1 MPALMSRRRG
11 PSARRDRIAISLVFA
26 VHGTV
31 TGTYSSRL
39 PWIADHVHATPGVL
53 GAAMITPTVGALLA
67 MPLTGHLV
75 HRFGGRAAM
84 RLLLVAWTVSLAIP
98 ALMPNVGWLAT
109 GLFFYGAAAGV
120 ADVLMNGQAVRI
132 EQRAGKSIMAG
143 LHGLWSVGAL
153 CGALFGALCAGA
165 GISALPEFLVTALL
179 LTLAGLVA
187 TGLLPSDAQLSGD
200 AEEVIRPPR
209 FALPTKAVLGLG
221 IVGFCAVFAEGSGT
235 NWSAVYLTTVAH
247 ASAAVGAYCVTGFA
261 ATMALGR
268 LTGDAIVRRF
278 GPVWTVRVGGT
289 LAVLGAVGVV
299 AARSPWPGIA
309 GFAAMGLGIAASVP
323 LCIAA
328 AGRATK
334 DSDTAVAGIS
344 TITYASGLLAG
355 PSVGALGSAVS
366 LPFAFGL
373 VALLATGISLAAPT
387 LRVGLRE
394 STAPA
399 EQAAATV

>member
-1 MPALMSRRRG
+1 MTSRQRG

-31 TGTYSSRL
+31 VGTYSSRL
-39 PWIADHVHATPGVL
+39 PWVADHVHASPGTL
-53 GAAMITPTVGALLA
+53 GAAMSALTVGALVA
-67 MPLTGHLV
+67 MPLTGQLV
-75 HRFGGRAAM
+75 HRLGGRTAL
-84 RLLLVAWTVSLAIP
+84 RLLMVLWTASLAIP
-98 ALMPNVGWLAT
+98 GLMPNVAWLAA
-109 GLFFYGAAAGV
+109 GLLCFGAFAGV

-143 LHGLWSVGAL
+143 LHGMWSVGGIV
-153 CGALFGALCAGA
+153 GALFGALCAGA
-165 GISALPEFLVTALL
+165 GISALPEFLVTAVILVI
-179 LTLAGLVA
+179 AGLVA
-187 TGLLPSDAQLSGD
+187 TGLLPSDARLSDD
-200 AEEVIRPPR
+200 ADLDLEEEIRPPR
-209 FALPTKAVLGLG
+209 FALPTRAVLGLG
-221 IVGFCAVFAEGSGT
+221 VLGFCAVFAEGSGT

-268 LTGDAIVRRF
+268 LTGDAVVRRF
-278 GPVWTVRVGGT
+278 GPVLTVRVGGT
-289 LAVLGAVGVV
+289 LAVLGAAGVV
-299 AARSPWPGIA
+299 AARSPWLGII
-309 GFAAMGLGIAASVP
+309 GFAAMGLGIATSVP

-344 TITYASGLLAG
+344 SITYASGLAAG

-373 VALLATGISLAAPT
+373 VALLATGISLTAYK
-387 LRVGLRE
+387 LRVGLDG
-394 STAPA
+394 SAPA
-399 EQAAATV
+399 